1 MARVFEA
8 APYWFMDGAA
18 RAVDIVLAA
27 EAVQRI
33 IERRAEHRSAGC
45 RDRMN
50 NCAGPPWPFSRL
62 ARAALPGLGFQQAMS
77 FINVCPERG
86 CSRLQF
92 KSEGVWRLKANA
104 CCKRRSKNPSLK
116 RPVGPV
122 APE

>member
-77 FINVCPERG
+77 FINVCRET
-86 CSRLQF
+86 RLF
-92 KSEGVWRLKANA
+92 KVTIQEFGNRHHP
-104 CCKRRSKNPSLK
+104 RS
-116 RPVGPV
+116 
-122 APE
+122 